1 MRRIVLLAAVLSVA
15 LVPAAAAAQ
24 HAHGG
29 FVMWGQGGGGTEFV
43 DSRFSLD
50 GGYTIEVGGR
60 NGPYLGGRYTFG
72 LRPLRS
78 NEQALRERYG
88 NASSTVE
95 GGGGTLYDTGGDIE
109 IGYGFGVVR
118 VYGFTGI
125 HYLQQFHQPVTI
137 QSGDEEVEII
147 TRRRESISNGRGYG
161 VQLRLTDTG
170 AVVAEHYRNGGE
182 DGVMRISATR
192 FGLRWAFY

>member
-1 MRRIVLLAAVLSVA
+1 MRRIFLLAAVLSLA
-15 LVPAAAAAQ
+15 FIQDTAAAQ

-29 FVMWGQGGGGTEFV
+29 FVLAGQGGAGTELV

-50 GGYTIEVGGR
+50 MGYTIEVGGR
-60 NGPYLGGRYTFG
+60 HGPYLGGRYTFG
-72 LRPLRS
+72 LRQLRPD
-78 NEQALRERYG
+78 EQALRERYG
-88 NASSTVE
+88 NGTSTVE
-95 GGGGTLYDTGGDIE
+95 GGSGTLYDTGGDIE

-125 HYLQQFHQPVTI
+125 HYLQQFQEPVI
-137 QSGDEEVEII
+137 IHSGGDAVEIFN
-147 TRRRESISNGRGYG
+147 RRRESISNGRGYG

-192 FGLRWAFY
+192 FGLRWAW

>member
-1 MRRIVLLAAVLSVA
+1 MRRTVLLAAVLSVA
-15 LVPAAAAAQ
+15 LIPGAARAQ

-29 FVMWGQGGGGTEFV
+29 FVVAGQGGGGTQFV

-50 GGYTIEVGGR
+50 AGYTIEVGGR
-60 NGPYLGGRYTFG
+60 HGSYLGGRYTFG
-72 LRPLRS
+72 LRQLRPD
-78 NEQALRERYG
+78 EEALRERYG
-88 NASSTVE
+88 NGTSTVE
-95 GGGGTLYDTGGDIE
+95 GGSGTLYDTGGDIE

-125 HYLQQFHQPVTI
+125 HYLQQFQEPVI
-137 QSGDEEVEII
+137 IHSGDDAVEIF

-182 DGVMRISATR
+182 DGVMRLSASR
-192 FGLRWAFY
+192 FGLRWTF